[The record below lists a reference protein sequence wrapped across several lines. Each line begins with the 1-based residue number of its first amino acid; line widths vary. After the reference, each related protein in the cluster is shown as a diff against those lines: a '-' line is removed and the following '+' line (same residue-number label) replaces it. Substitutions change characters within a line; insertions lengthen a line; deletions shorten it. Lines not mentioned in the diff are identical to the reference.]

1 MEHSNHEAVIVSSH
15 GDGGLM
21 TQQLLQELFM
31 PFFNNDWL
39 AQADD
44 AAFLQHR
51 DEALAFSTDSFVVS
65 PLFFPG
71 GDIGKLAV
79 CGTVNDL
86 VVSGA
91 KPLWLSAAFIL
102 PEGLSIKRLTR
113 IVRSMAETARLL
125 ELPIVTGD
133 TKVANTG
140 DPENLFINTTGI
152 GAVHPRTYLNASR
165 LEAGDAIIITGTIA
179 DHGAAILASRLGLDV
194 EELPAS
200 DCAPLCY
207 LLDTLEPFLPRIKMM
222 RDPTRGGVATTLK
235 EIALAAGLDLV
246 LEETVLKINPRVQA
260 IAESLGVDPLYLA
273 SEGRALII
281 TSQEDAAG
289 VIEALRLHP
298 QGKESAIIG
307 SVRPGK
313 GNLCLKTNLG
323 GTRMLQMLSGTPLP
337 RIC

>member
-1 MEHSNHEAVIVSSH
+1 MEHSNHEAVIVSSY

-113 IVRSMAETARLL
+113 ICLL
-125 ELPIVTGD
+125 YT
-133 TKVANTG
+133 
-140 DPENLFINTTGI
+140 
-152 GAVHPRTYLNASR
+152 SR
-165 LEAGDAIIITGTIA
+165 C
-179 DHGAAILASRLGLDV
+179 V
-194 EELPAS
+194 
-200 DCAPLCY
+200 
-207 LLDTLEPFLPRIKMM
+207 
-222 RDPTRGGVATTLK
+222 
-235 EIALAAGLDLV
+235 
-246 LEETVLKINPRVQA
+246 
-260 IAESLGVDPLYLA
+260 
-273 SEGRALII
+273 
-281 TSQEDAAG
+281 
-289 VIEALRLHP
+289 
-298 QGKESAIIG
+298 
-307 SVRPGK
+307 
-313 GNLCLKTNLG
+313 
-323 GTRMLQMLSGTPLP
+323 
-337 RIC
+337 